1 MAPPLAD
8 GLPPP
13 AAGAGVSDGAP
24 RRRGGRAALSG
35 LIRRMTLLEKICTTV
50 EWYLTRMNAAPDGY
64 MIEQLLDHAGW
75 VPIATLLALPRMQ
88 RLCHPQVAAV
98 AHVLQHSPKLE
109 VSTDR
114 AYVRATV
121 QPLRSPAKPAPPRP
135 EARAAAL
142 DAVSLLMGDANL
154 VFDRHLQ
161 ARAVSAVPHRP
172 PMGQELCS
180 VRLAALRCVVSLT
193 RCPTRRI

>member
-1 MAPPLAD
+1 
-8 GLPPP
+8 
-13 AAGAGVSDGAP
+13 
-24 RRRGGRAALSG
+24 
-35 LIRRMTLLEKICTTV
+35 
-50 EWYLTRMNAAPDGY
+50 MNAAPDGY

-88 RLCHPQVAAV
+88 RLCHPQARRRRRMAHPPWHVRPPPPRGEPRSIAQDEAPGIPSRQVAAV

>member
-1 MAPPLAD
+1 
-8 GLPPP
+8 
-13 AAGAGVSDGAP
+13 
-24 RRRGGRAALSG
+24 
-35 LIRRMTLLEKICTTV
+35 
-50 EWYLTRMNAAPDGY
+50 MNAAPDGY

-121 QPLRSPAKPAPPRP
+121 QPLRSTLSR
-135 EARAAAL
+135 
-142 DAVSLLMGDANL
+142 
-154 VFDRHLQ
+154 
-161 ARAVSAVPHRP
+161 
-172 PMGQELCS
+172 CS
-180 VRLAALRCVVSLT
+180 WAMLT
-193 RCPTRRI
+193 SCSTATCRI